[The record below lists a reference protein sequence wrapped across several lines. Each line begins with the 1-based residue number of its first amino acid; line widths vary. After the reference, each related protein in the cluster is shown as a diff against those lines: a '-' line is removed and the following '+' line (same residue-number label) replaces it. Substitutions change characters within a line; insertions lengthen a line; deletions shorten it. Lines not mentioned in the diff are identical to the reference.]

1 MPGFDSRHYPHCTQ
15 TDSAEAVGR
24 WELYVGCDRG
34 GYANNCVYEGV
45 RGWYAFEPAL
55 TKAEEMYAD
64 AIWRCAAEIPEQ
76 WYERRQRR
84 SASAGGGALQ
94 SLEHFEVDQ

>member
-1 MPGFDSRHYPHCTQ
+1 MAVCANRTIIDSALGLSAFAMPGFDSRHYPHCTQ

-55 TKAEEMYAD
+55 TKAEDEVC
-64 AIWRCAAEIPEQ
+64 RCNLAVCC
-76 WYERRQRR
+76 RDSRT
-84 SASAGGGALQ
+84 
-94 SLEHFEVDQ
+94 VV